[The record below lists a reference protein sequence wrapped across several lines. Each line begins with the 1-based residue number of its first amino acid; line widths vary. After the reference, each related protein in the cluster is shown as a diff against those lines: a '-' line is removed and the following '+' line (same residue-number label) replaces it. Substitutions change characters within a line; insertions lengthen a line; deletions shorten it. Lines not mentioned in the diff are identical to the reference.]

1 MIEAYLD
8 ILEEGRKD
16 LLIPFLKSYTAKE
29 RHALVPTIKKEERR
43 LDKYEFRGNGKYS
56 RLATDD
62 QLWILSVSTFACFGS
77 EDRKALQGWTWRAY
91 REMDEILDWHCPSWF
106 SAFIH
111 GLKDEEFLPV
121 PYLYVLDWQAKG
133 YLSASPELLA
143 SILPMSIYV
152 KHDKIAHSFNFRP
165 GELEKNPIT
174 LEQHIWYLFEYP
186 TIVNRVERF
195 LSVIA
200 GEDGPEKWMDVI
212 QRLTEKQQMDRM
224 RVLKESLLAV
234 NRNFNKTL
242 TAWFVDLFLLLDP
255 AEDELI
261 RLQDQLFSALSS
273 VQSKAV
279 GAVLTL
285 FKKLYAHPDFR
296 SADFIAQLAV
306 LFSSEV
312 KSVVK
317 TALSIAEKIAESMPA
332 KRQDIC
338 IQVINVFL
346 SKDEALQLQ
355 AAKLIR
361 KYGDMESAELKE
373 AILPYAEAIL
383 MSVKP
388 LLQPW
393 LTAVEPGAAGQQGQP
408 GKVEEGDPLQ
418 FRLISADQRIPE
430 LKNLED
436 LIFLA
441 GQSMENNEPYHF
453 DLLPAAILQ
462 FSKEITGET
471 IAQLEPAF
479 LRAYKVNSQWSSGL
493 GLFDRLLA
501 AFLIS
506 YSGYLTVQFPE
517 HASGLQRLKKQYS
530 TGDLDLDSWSRQI
543 DCHLFDPFKMIFDF
557 VLEQIKK
564 GSSMPLL
571 STSTHSPAYIDPKIL
586 VHRLKIYQEAGA
598 EPHTMDLQ
606 LALQR
611 CALDDTEEALAL
623 AKSELSG
630 EYKALMVYFLDKG
643 ASPAGEMI
651 HTNWWLTAAILRK
664 EGQIP
669 LELKLNADQEI
680 LQTLIK
686 GEFEWKASLNE
697 YLAYGAYNYEKGKS
711 ERYKAWSPEI
721 IVKYPVHV
729 LKKRDE
735 YLFVEYFFE
744 KELQE
749 VWETDIPRLMFA
761 FSNHPDLILSSRIN
775 QYLKI
780 SFSESDGLRAATKM
794 LIALRQL
801 NGELSPLGHLTM
813 AAGMLHSDKTIRG
826 YAAELW
832 SERVGERRIVTAE
845 IGRILG
851 LLERIE
857 WAPLKRLTD
866 LMMSHMMGLSTA
878 HDMALEELIV
888 ALLSQLETEPI
899 KNLKKLL
906 EIYHELIALN
916 GSTADLE
923 KIPQLSTW
931 HITGSLKKVVG
942 ELLSKN

>member
-16 LLIPFLKSYTAKE
+16 LLIPFLKSYTPKE
-29 RHALVPTIKKEERR
+29 RHGLVPTIKKEERR
-43 LDKYEFRGNGKYS
+43 LDKYEFRGNGKYA
-56 RLATDD
+56 RIATDE
-62 QLWILSVSTFACFGS
+62 QLWILSVSTFICFGS

-91 REMDEILDWHCPSWF
+91 QDMDEILEWHCPSWF
-106 SAFIH
+106 SSFIH

-121 PYLYVLDWQAKG
+121 PYVYVLDWQAKG

-143 SILPMSIYV
+143 AILPMSIYV
-152 KHDKIAHSFNFRP
+152 KDDKIAHSFNFRP
-165 GELEKNPIT
+165 EELEKNPIT
-174 LEQHIWYLFEYP
+174 LEQHIWHLFEYP

-200 GEDGPEKWMDVI
+200 GENGHEKWMGVI
-212 QRLTEKQQMDRM
+212 HRLTESRQMDRM

-242 TAWFVDLFLLLDP
+242 TAWFVDLFLLLNP
-255 AEDELI
+255 EEEELI

-285 FKKLYAHPDFR
+285 FKKLYTHPDFR
-296 SADFIAQLAV
+296 TADFIAQLSV

-312 KSVVK
+312 KSVAK
-317 TALSIAEKIAESMPA
+317 TALSIAEKIAESAPGR
-332 KRQDIC
+332 RQDIC
-338 IQVINVFL
+338 IQAINIFL

-355 AAKLIR
+355 SAKLIR
-361 KYGDMESAELKE
+361 KYGDMDSAELKE
-373 AILPYAEAIL
+373 AIFPYAAAIL

-393 LTAVEPGAAGQQGQP
+393 LTTAEPGLVDPQGDLGQL
-408 GKVEEGDPLQ
+408 EEGDPLQ
-418 FRLISADQRIPE
+418 FRLISADNRIPE
-430 LKNLED
+430 LKDMED

-441 GQSMENNEPYHF
+441 GQSMDNNEPYHF

-479 LRAYKVNSQWSSGL
+479 LRAYKANSQWSSGL

-517 HASGLQRLKKQYS
+517 HASGLKKLKKQYS

-543 DCHLFDPFKMIFDF
+543 DCHLFDPFKMIFDS
-557 VLEQIKK
+557 VLEQIKQ
-564 GSSMPLL
+564 GTSIPLL
-571 STSTHSPAYIDPKIL
+571 STSTHSPSYIDPKIL
-586 VHRLKIYQEAGA
+586 VQRFKVYQEAGV
-598 EPHTMDLQ
+598 EPHTMDVQ

-611 CALDDTEEALAL
+611 CALDDTEEALEL

-630 EYKALMVYFLDKG
+630 EYKGLMTYFLDKG
-643 ASPAGEMI
+643 VSIAGEVI
-651 HTNWWLTAAILRK
+651 HPNWWLTAAILRK
-664 EGQIP
+664 DGQVP
-669 LELKLNADQEI
+669 QALKVNAEQEV
-680 LQTLIK
+680 LQTLMK
-686 GEFEWKASLNE
+686 GAFEWKASLNE
-697 YLAYGAYNYEKGKS
+697 YLAYGEYNYETGKS

-721 IVKYPVHV
+721 LVKYPVHAS
-729 LKKRDE
+729 KNRDQ
-735 YLFVEYFFE
+735 YLFMEYFFE

-749 VWETDIPRLMFA
+749 AWETDVPRLMFA
-761 FSNHPDLILSSRIN
+761 FPNHPDLILSSRIN

-780 SFSESDGLRAATKM
+780 SYAESDGLRALIKM
-794 LIALRQL
+794 LMALREL
-801 NGELSPLGHLTM
+801 NGELSPLGNLIV
-813 AAGMLHSDKTIRG
+813 AAGMLHSDKTVRG

-832 SERVGERRIVTAE
+832 SERVGERRIVSTE
-845 IGRILG
+845 TGRILG

-866 LMMSHMMGLSTA
+866 LMMSNMMGLSTA
-878 HDMALEELIV
+878 HHMALEELIV
-888 ALLSQLETEPI
+888 ALLSQLETEPV

-923 KIPQLSTW
+923 KIPQLKTW

-942 ELLSKN
+942 ELLGKN